1 MEIGLLSF
9 IIYINAYVASEMFP
23 ANIYSMRMKIM
34 II

>member
-9 IIYINAYVASEMFP
+9 IIYINAHVTSEMFP
-23 ANIYSMRMKIM
+23 ANIYFMQMKIM